1 MELGVAD
8 ETALGEAVWTELCG
22 GTTVTNVV
30 DEGLDE
36 TGTDAEV
43 SWGRDEE
50 GAELLLRVV
59 LTDDDVLGAMVEEP
73 EPEPE
78 PEPDVPNGVPPG
90 RAK

>member
-8 ETALGEAVWTELCG
+8 ETALGETVWTELCG
-22 GTTVTNVV
+22 GTTVTKVA
-30 DEGLDE
+30 DDGLDE

-43 SWGRDEE
+43 TWGRYEE
-50 GAELLLRVV
+50 GAELLLWVV
-59 LTDDDVLGAMVEEP
+59 LTDDDVLGGVVEET
-73 EPEPE
+73 EPE